1 MPAESR
7 LKTNASEE
15 PAFIAWLGWRVGKL
29 YDSVV
34 PVAQTLSF
42 APTAR
47 AAMISLSLPPK

>member
-29 YDSVV
+29 YDLVV

-47 AAMISLSLPPK
+47 AAMMSLSLPPK